1 MGSGVIVKPLKSVC
15 LQSES
20 DWRQSRRF
28 PPLGRLCFA
37 FDPVN
42 QIKRN
47 TLQSSADFD
56 RIARHFLALR
66 LVFARF
72 DPRQI
77 GPRLPPAAPRTR
89 RSSLKSCHW
98 HDFRALITH
107 GRRDSRASQTGA
119 PRVGTDR
126 IAESPLLAALRRQA
140 IGSGVPPPGDR
151 LSDPLTLV
159 VSMPASRFGQT
170 RKRPKATVLVPA
182 RLWVP
187 LVSSWALPEPKP
199 EFHPKAAALRH
210 RRRPKPHPR

>member
-77 GPRLPPAAPRTR
+77 GPRLPAPAGATAAPARQAR
-89 RSSLKSCHW
+89 PES
-98 HDFRALITH
+98 ALIGLRRAPCLPPCGVKQSGRAFPHRGTACPTH
-107 GRRDSRASQTGA
+107 G
-119 PRVGTDR
+119 PV
-126 IAESPLLAALRRQA
+126 
-140 IGSGVPPPGDR
+140 
-151 LSDPLTLV
+151 
-159 VSMPASRFGQT
+159 PASRFGQT